1 MSYSFPGYPRGLAP
15 RPAALR
21 ASTRTS
27 LICGGVVLAALA
39 LVLFTLLR
47 APMKDDIAW
56 LLYVARKWLEG
67 QRLYIDLVEVN
78 PPLIIW
84 LSAIPVLIGDVI
96 GVSAKTVAVMLFAA
110 SALWS
115 AFLSARLLQGVAP
128 AFEKVPVTFA
138 TIACVLMLMPG
149 VEFGQREHLLTI
161 AVLPHLAIL
170 MRGLAGLRTSWQMTA
185 GSAVAAGLGVALKPR
200 YLLCLASIELVG
212 WLARGFRIRLAPVV
226 AFGVAGLYA
235 AAILLFYPSFIDR
248 AVPLAVTLYG
258 GTDAAAID
266 LLLECAPLL
275 GGVLVAAALGLT
287 MPKGSGARIVLA
299 VLAGFAAAAMVAMF
313 LDGKNWFYHRIPA
326 TTAVVL
332 ALLFW
337 CAEAALARRRAGAFP
352 GWRYPALILVA
363 LVPLAVQVDDL
374 GERLHDRLVLAV
386 EPEQSTEVK
395 LERLIRREKVRTYVA
410 FSEWIGLGFPVVEDT
425 GVTWASRFDS
435 MWALRGELWR
445 ARMDGK
451 PPAEWP
457 MRLWVAQDFI
467 RGCPDLVVVD
477 RRRGPEDINYPSVLA
492 AADAGFAEVWA
503 RYRQIAT
510 LDGLQVFKREGE
522 GCATSPPVENN
533 E

>member
-1 MSYSFPGYPRGLAP
+1 MSFSFPGLPDGLAP
-15 RPAALR
+15 RPVLR

-27 LICGGVVLAALA
+27 VICGGIVLAALA

-56 LLYVARKWLEG
+56 LLWVARQWLKG
-67 QRLYIDLVEVN
+67 QRLYIDVVEVN
-78 PPLIIW
+78 PPLIVWI
-84 LSAIPVLIGDVI
+84 SAIPVLIGDAI
-96 GVSAKTVAVMLFAA
+96 GVSAKTVAVVLFAA

-115 AFLSARLLQGVAP
+115 SWLSARLLHGVAP
-128 AFEKVPVTFA
+128 ALACPPVTFA
-138 TIACVLMLMPG
+138 TVACVLMLMPG

-161 AVLPHLAIL
+161 AVLPHLCIL
-170 MRGLAGLRTSWQMTA
+170 LRGLEGQRTGKRLVLGGAAM
-185 GSAVAAGLGVALKPR
+185 AGLGISLKPR
-200 YLLCLASIELVG
+200 YLLCLAAVELAG
-212 WLARGFRIRLAPVV
+212 WLRRGFRLRLAPVV

-235 AAILLFYPSFIDR
+235 LSILVFYPSFIDR

-258 GTDAAAID
+258 GTDTSLPQLMLESWR
-266 LLLECAPLL
+266 LLAGLGVTALL
-275 GGVLVAAALGLT
+275 TFTLPRESAGRTV
-287 MPKGSGARIVLA
+287 MA
-299 VLAGFAAAAMVAMF
+299 VLTGFAAAATIAMF
-313 LDGKNWFYHRIPA
+313 LDGKNWFYHRIPGS
-326 TTAVVL
+326 TAVVL
-332 ALLFW
+332 ALLYW
-337 CAEAALARRRAGAFP
+337 CAEAALARRRRGASAGLR
-352 GWRYPALILVA
+352 GKALMLLA
-363 LVPLAVQVDDL
+363 LMPLALQADKL
-374 GERLHDRLVLAV
+374 GTRLHDHLVLAV

-395 LERLIRREKVRTYVA
+395 LERLIKREKVRTYVA
-410 FSEWIGLGFPVVEDT
+410 FSEWIGLGFPVVDDT

-477 RRRGPEDINYPSVLA
+477 RRRGAEDINYPSVLA
-492 AADAGFAEVWA
+492 QADAEFAEVWA
-503 RYRQIAT
+503 RYQQIAT
-510 LDGLQVFKREGE
+510 LDGLQVFKRDGE

>member
-1 MSYSFPGYPRGLAP
+1 VL
-15 RPAALR
+15 RP
-21 ASTRTS
+21 SHRTTF
-27 LICGGVVLAALA
+27 ICGAIVLAALA

-56 LLYVARKWLEG
+56 LLYVARQWLKG

-84 LSAIPVLIGDVI
+84 ISAVPVLIGDAI
-96 GVSAKTVAVMLFAA
+96 GVSAKTVAVLLFAG

-115 AFLSARLLQGVAP
+115 SWLSARLLQGVAP
-128 AFEKVPVTFA
+128 AFERVPVTFA
-138 TIACVLMLMPG
+138 VIACVLLLMPG

-170 MRGLAGLRTSWQMTA
+170 TRSLQRQRTGLGLAA

-200 YLLCLASIELVG
+200 YLLCLAVVELVG
-212 WLARGFRIRLAPVV
+212 WCARGFRIRLSPVV

-235 AAILLFYPSFIDR
+235 AAILVFFPSFIDR

-258 GTDAAAID
+258 GTDTSHLA
-266 LLLECAPLL
+266 LLLECWKLL
-275 GGVLVAAALGLT
+275 AGVGIAALLALT
-287 MPKGSGARIVLA
+287 LPRGSAQRMVLA
-299 VLAGFAAAAMVAMF
+299 VLAGFAAAATIAMF

-326 TTAVVL
+326 STAVVL
-332 ALLFW
+332 ALLYW
-337 CAEAALARRRAGAFP
+337 CAEASLARRRAEAFT
-352 GWRYPALILVA
+352 GRRYAALMLLA
-363 LVPLAVQVDDL
+363 LAPLALQANEL
-374 GERLHDRLVLAV
+374 GERLHDRMVLAV
-386 EPEQSTEVK
+386 EPGQSTEVK
-395 LERLIRREKVRTYVA
+395 LERLIRRERVRTYVA

-467 RGCPDLVVVD
+467 AGCPDLVVVD
-477 RRRGPEDINYPSVLA
+477 RRRGAEDINYPSVLA

-510 LDGLQVFKREGE
+510 LDGLQVFKRDGE

>member
-1 MSYSFPGYPRGLAP
+1 MPGGVAP
-15 RPAALR
+15 RPAVLR
-21 ASTRTS
+21 SSHRTTV
-27 LICGGVVLAALA
+27 ICAAVVLAALA

-56 LLYVARKWLEG
+56 LLYVARQWLRG

-84 LSAIPVLIGDVI
+84 ISAVPVMIGDLI
-96 GVSAKTVAVMLFAA
+96 GVSAKTVAVLLFAG

-115 AFLSARLLQGVAP
+115 AWLSARLLRGVAP
-128 AFEKVPVTFA
+128 AFDRVPVTFA
-138 TIACVLMLMPG
+138 VIACVLLLMPG
-149 VEFGQREHLLTI
+149 VEFGQREHLLFI

-170 MRGLAGLRTSWQMTA
+170 TRSLQRQTTGLGLAA
-185 GSAVAAGLGVALKPR
+185 GSAVVAGLGVALKPR
-200 YLLCLASIELVG
+200 YLLCLAVVELVG
-212 WLARGFRIRLAPVV
+212 WCARGLRIRLSPVV
-226 AFGVAGLYA
+226 AFGAAGLYA
-235 AAILLFYPSFIDR
+235 AAILAFFPSFIDR

-258 GTDAAAID
+258 GTDTSHWE
-266 LLLECAPLL
+266 LLLECWKLL
-275 GGVLVAAALGLT
+275 AGVGITALLALT
-287 MPKGSGARIVLA
+287 MPRGSAQRMVLA
-299 VLAGFAAAAMVAMF
+299 VLAGFAAAATVAMF

-326 TTAVVL
+326 STAVVL
-332 ALLFW
+332 ALLYW
-337 CAEAALARRRAGAFP
+337 CAEASLARRRAEAFT
-352 GWRYPALILVA
+352 GRRFAALMLLA
-363 LVPLAVQVDDL
+363 LVPLALQADKL

-467 RGCPDLVVVD
+467 AGCPDLVVVD
-477 RRRGPEDINYPSVLA
+477 RRRGPDDINYPSVLA

-510 LDGLQVFKREGE
+510 LDGLQVFKRDGE
-522 GCATSPPVENN
+522 GCATAPPVENN